1 MSELPGSFKAILT
14 IIANLDFFFKIFL
27 FIFGCA
33 GSLLLHNFF
42 FFLTSC
48 GKWRLLCSSG
58 VWASPLSNFSR
69 FGAWALEHEG
79 FRAVARKL

>member
-1 MSELPGSFKAILT
+1 MSELPGSVKAVLT
-14 IIANLDFFFKIFL
+14 IIANLDLFLRFFYLFL
-27 FIFGCA
+27 AVLGLCCCT
-33 GSLLLHNFF
+33 LFF
-42 FFLTSC
+42 FFTSC